1 MAARGR
7 FWIGGPAARAG
18 WRLLQFLHR
27 IGRFFFHGVRVN
39 WKQKHL
45 SDWFIFE
52 ITFLLWRWRHK
63 IQNTHA
69 INFQTRASLDWSEI
83 FAAVKWRRRKKAQG
97 KKIPILFNPCFSH
110 DQNFNEVD
118 DDTCD
123 NCSSFLISFGE
134 SADVFEKNFKGKKF
148 KNFIILVNSEV
159 FFWLK

>member
-1 MAARGR
+1 MNKRCFIQHRRWSKSKKVNPGITKNYVWKFNFSR
-7 FWIGGPAARAG
+7 ISPRIYNNKWPQEGVFWIGGPAARAG

-45 SDWFIFE
+45 SDWFVFE

-83 FAAVKWRRRKKAQG
+83 FAAVVKWRRRKKAQG
-97 KKIPILFNPCFSH
+97 KKNSNSFQSLFFPRPK
-110 DQNFNEVD
+110 
-118 DDTCD
+118 
-123 NCSSFLISFGE
+123 L
-134 SADVFEKNFKGKKF
+134 
-148 KNFIILVNSEV
+148 
-159 FFWLK
+159 

>member
-45 SDWFIFE
+45 SDWFVFE

-69 INFQTRASLDWSEI
+69 INFQTRASLVRDFCCSK
-83 FAAVKWRRRKKAQG
+83 VKKK
-97 KKIPILFNPCFSH
+97 KKSPREKKFQFFSILVFPTTKTLMKWTTH
-110 DQNFNEVD
+110 
-118 DDTCD
+118 TAL
-123 NCSSFLISFGE
+123 LISNCVSDGFLFTNV
-134 SADVFEKNFKGKKF
+134 SICLCF
-148 KNFIILVNSEV
+148 ILVHCGNQP
-159 FFWLK
+159 